1 MTHGFTYLA
10 DLAAVA
16 SPPEG
21 GSLCRTAYEDE
32 QVKVM
37 VLGFGAGEEHA
48 GVPTPHPAML
58 QVVRGEAM
66 FLLGRER
73 TVAAKPGAWVHVPA
87 GLTHSV
93 RALSPLTLVMVQLR
107 PGLA

>member
-1 MTHGFTYLA
+1 
-10 DLAAVA
+10 
-16 SPPEG
+16 
-21 GSLCRTAYEDE
+21 
-32 QVKVM
+32 
-37 VLGFGAGEEHA
+37 
-48 GVPTPHPAML
+48 
-58 QVVRGEAM
+58 M